1 MAKVFALKDT
11 GFLVEF
17 DESKKMVKVF
27 DNVLSQILAHIVKR
41 DDNKYVSPTIEYDET
56 LWIQFCK
63 YNNDDDGDG
72 LERVT
77 NELFGNPNI
86 EWFIEPGC
94 SVYGNIIMFIL
105 NDDEYDHFMNKVKI
119 I

>member
-17 DESKKMVKVF
+17 DESKKMVKVS

-41 DDNKYVSPTIEYDET
+41 DDNEYVTPIVEYDET
-56 LWIQFCK
+56 LWIQFCE
-63 YNNDDDGDG
+63 YDNDDGF
-72 LERVT
+72 ERVA

-86 EWFIEPGC
+86 EWFIEPG
-94 SVYGNIIMFIL
+94 YGAYGENIIVFIL
-105 NDDEYDHFMNKVKI
+105 NDNEYTHFMNKVKI